1 MIQYEDKDLEGI
13 EHLNR
18 FKISSI
24 QQCVTKHRSR
34 KCAFCNLKGACTECA
49 NPRCRGKLGWYHL
62 PCGLRNGTVQVNDK
76 SFCGEKHALK
86 ERRSLEVIAGKRKQ
100 LAMKQPTIFTSI
112 EMGKSQGRKVNLKK
126 SNSLGPVHGQQSNL
140 ESRKPSDFL
149 FIKVC
154 KIIPLGSNVDE
165 PSVYLDNPEIQDE
178 NTLEDTI
185 TDQSGDELSLSYNI
199 SAASVAANATSP
211 GNVTSCSGEG
221 RVVLEDDLDLSQ
233 SVPSSPVSEGIH
245 LDNGDTIQEEDV
257 NRSQESIDVDVSGVN
272 VSLDTMFSEIE
283 PFDSSQ
289 SQEQDLMNESGIA
302 NRSFNELVS
311 AGSAECTISELAC
324 GSGEGRVIIKSDA
337 FNDLDEKDASNAT
350 NCAEQEDLV
359 RDSSVTLR
367 ASMTEFKTFGDEEM
381 ANPCDN
387 CEIMRD
393 QVKQMKHK
401 FQFSVDSVSFY
412 KGQRKLCKDENVHL
426 KKRLEILKQ
435 QKTDAL
441 KEAESSLSASQR
453 LEERLGDNERK
464 LTTLQ
469 KANHMYKK
477 EKNEKDNIIECLKK
491 DINDQANVCVEKDQI
506 IEAQRK
512 RILAL
517 SHDLAK
523 AEEEKTSLRVELTKE
538 QKKEPTIDSLIE
550 FLEKKKREEASNHAV
565 ENGSDSRKSYAK
577 KRTFQEP
584 ESAKK
589 RKRLDT
595 KES

>member
-1 MIQYEDKDLEGI
+1 
-13 EHLNR
+13 
-18 FKISSI
+18 
-24 QQCVTKHRSR
+24 
-34 KCAFCNLKGACTECA
+34 
-49 NPRCRGKLGWYHL
+49 
-62 PCGLRNGTVQVNDK
+62 
-76 SFCGEKHALK
+76 
-86 ERRSLEVIAGKRKQ
+86 
-100 LAMKQPTIFTSI
+100 
-112 EMGKSQGRKVNLKK
+112 
-126 SNSLGPVHGQQSNL
+126 
-140 ESRKPSDFL
+140 
-149 FIKVC
+149 
-154 KIIPLGSNVDE
+154 
-165 PSVYLDNPEIQDE
+165 
-178 NTLEDTI
+178 
-185 TDQSGDELSLSYNI
+185 
-199 SAASVAANATSP
+199 
-211 GNVTSCSGEG
+211 
-221 RVVLEDDLDLSQ
+221 
-233 SVPSSPVSEGIH
+233 
-245 LDNGDTIQEEDV
+245 
-257 NRSQESIDVDVSGVN
+257 
-272 VSLDTMFSEIE
+272 
-283 PFDSSQ
+283 
-289 SQEQDLMNESGIA
+289 MNESEIA

-311 AGSAECTISELAC
+311 AGSAGNFNAKSHPNIKFCNILECTISELAC

-350 NCAEQEDLV
+350 NCAEQEDMV

-367 ASMTEFKTFGDEEM
+367 TSMTEFKTFGDEEM

-453 LEERLGDNERK
+453 LEEQLGDNERK
-464 LTTLQ
+464 LKTLQ

-523 AEEEKTSLRVELTKE
+523 AEEEKTSLRIELTEE

-565 ENGSDSRKSYAK
+565 ENGGDSRKSYAK
-577 KRTFQEP
+577 KRTSQEP